1 MQLIGFDILYFK
13 IPLLESFVYIYVV
26 LVDFIFG
33 NWYWKGIGWLES
45 ARPCKYVKFEIEP
58 FIAVKR
64 DNFQHSQNHFIIV
77 ITDKWNHTVLAHITE
92 SSTDDDDDEG
102 NDDDGNF
109 GGSDEKNTQNNQ
121 IPWLLSQILHR

>member
-1 MQLIGFDILYFK
+1 M
-13 IPLLESFVYIYVV
+13 
-26 LVDFIFG
+26 DFIFG

-92 SSTDDDDDEG
+92 SSTDDDDDDEG

>member
-1 MQLIGFDILYFK
+1 MDWK
-13 IPLLESFVYIYVV
+13 V
-26 LVDFIFG
+26 LVYANIS
-33 NWYWKGIGWLES
+33 NS
-45 ARPCKYVKFEIEP
+45 EIEP

-109 GGSDEKNTQNNQ
+109 GGSGEKNYSKQSNTMTFESNFT
-121 IPWLLSQILHR
+121 